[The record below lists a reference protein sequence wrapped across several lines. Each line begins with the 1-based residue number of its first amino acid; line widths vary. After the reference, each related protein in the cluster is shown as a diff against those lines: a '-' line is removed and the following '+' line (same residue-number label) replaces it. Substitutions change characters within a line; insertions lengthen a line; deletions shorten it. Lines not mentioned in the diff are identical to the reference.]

1 MSMAIEN
8 DDQLVERLVPKI
20 LSSIRA
26 KARAVESLD
35 IKADLEGITSIPCY
49 DTSGG
54 IFKQVLVEMNALK
67 EPAFSAGQTAS
78 DAAQRAYEA
87 ARNATEGEALR
98 EEAEEQRVLADNQR
112 KEDYAAIR
120 EDLITGNKI
129 LVVSEDEYEEA
140 LDSGTIDETKLYFAY
155 EL

>member
-1 MSMAIEN
+1 MAIEN

-67 EPAFSAGQTAS
+67 EPAFSAGQTAY
-78 DAAQRAYEA
+78 DAAQRAYA
-87 ARNATEGEALR
+87 AAKNATEGEALR
-98 EEAEEQRVLADNQR
+98 EEAEARRNA
-112 KEDYAAIR
+112 DYAAVK

-155 EL
+155 E